1 MQRFSLLNPLTCHII
16 QVNFD
21 VMKNAIWENIF
32 RRGNEEQS
40 ETATALRNVPIF
52 AGFSKRELRE
62 VERIVHH
69 RNYQTNEVIFRKGDP
84 GLGMY
89 VILQGGVQIVKN
101 EDPDNPIVY
110 SDLSDGDFFGDMALV
125 DDASRS
131 ATALSSGETRLISF
145 FRPELQDIITRFPA
159 IGNKLLMNLAMVIAS
174 RLRKTNE
181 YLFTAQ
187 QKQAEKQA

>member
-1 MQRFSLLNPLTCHII
+1 MASI
-16 QVNFD
+16 
-21 VMKNAIWENIF
+21 KNAIWENIF
-32 RRGNEEQS
+32 RRGNEEHS
-40 ETATALRNVPIF
+40 ETAEALRNVPIF

-69 RNYQTNEVIFRKGDP
+69 RDYKPGEVIFRQGDP

-89 VILQGGVQIVKN
+89 VIISGDVQIANN

-110 SDLSDGDFFGDMALV
+110 SELSDGDFFGDMALV

>member
-1 MQRFSLLNPLTCHII
+1 MASI
-16 QVNFD
+16 
-21 VMKNAIWENIF
+21 KNAIWENIF

-40 ETATALRNVPIF
+40 ETAEALRNVPVF

-69 RNYQTNEVIFRKGDP
+69 RDYTPGEVIFRQGDP

-89 VILQGGVQIVKN
+89 VIISGDVQIVNN

-110 SDLSDGDFFGDMALV
+110 SDLHDGDFFGDMALV
-125 DDASRS
+125 DDANRS
-131 ATALSSGETRLISF
+131 ASALSSSETRLISF

-159 IGNKLLMNLAMVIAS
+159 IGNKVLMNLAQVIAS
-174 RLRKTNE
+174 RLRTTNE
-181 YLFTAQ
+181 YLSAAQ
-187 QKQAEKQA
+187 KKQAEPEK